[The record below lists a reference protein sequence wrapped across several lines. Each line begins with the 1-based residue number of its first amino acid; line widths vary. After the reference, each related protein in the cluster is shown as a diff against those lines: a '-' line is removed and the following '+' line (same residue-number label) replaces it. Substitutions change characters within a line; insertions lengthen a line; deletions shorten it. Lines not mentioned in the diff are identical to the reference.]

1 MSEEKYKLSRLITY
15 LYETMNGELA
25 LDYANLDS
33 ENIEILLD
41 YIEKLENIIK
51 EVREKLE
58 NIYILSNVTISNN
71 AVEKI
76 DECIEILDKNSDKD
90 ITKKSNYN
98 YEKVEKENIY
108 E

>member
-1 MSEEKYKLSRLITY
+1 MSKKEKVSNLITY

-51 EVREKLE
+51 EVRE
-58 NIYILSNVTISNN
+58 YIEDLYDVRFTDKDKR
-71 AVEKI
+71 KI
-76 DECIEILDKNSDKD
+76 LEIL
-90 ITKKSNYN
+90 
-98 YEKVEKENIY
+98 EKENK
-108 E
+108 